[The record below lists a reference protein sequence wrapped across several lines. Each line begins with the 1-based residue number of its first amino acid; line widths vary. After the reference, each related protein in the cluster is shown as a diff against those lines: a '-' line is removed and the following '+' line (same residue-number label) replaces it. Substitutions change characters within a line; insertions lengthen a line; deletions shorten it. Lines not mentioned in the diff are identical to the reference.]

1 MMLLEQTVDIMRKL
15 RLHGMAQG
23 LEHQQSNPSLQT
35 LPFED
40 RLGLLVDAERLA
52 RENRRLAR
60 LLKEAR
66 LKVAASPEAIDY
78 RVNRGMNMQQL
89 QSLLTC
95 EWIERNQCTLITG
108 PTGVGKT
115 WLACALGN
123 QAARRGISVQYHRM
137 SRMLEELEIARGD
150 GSLPAF
156 RGKLVRIRLLILDDW
171 GLSPLT
177 PTMRQDLLEVIDDRL
192 GSGAL
197 LITSQLPVSGW
208 HDYIGE
214 PTIADAIL
222 DRLVH
227 SAHRIE
233 LKGESMR
240 KLQVTQG

>member
-1 MMLLEQTVDIMRKL
+1 MLLEQTVGTMRKL
-15 RLHGMAQG
+15 RLHGMVEG
-23 LEHQQSNPSLQT
+23 LEHQQSNPSFQSM
-35 LPFED
+35 PFED

-52 RENRRLAR
+52 RENRRLTR

-78 RVNRGMNMQQL
+78 RANRGMNMQQL

-123 QAARRGISVQYHRM
+123 QAARKGLSVQYQRM
-137 SRMLEELEIARGD
+137 GRMLEELEIARED
-150 GSLPAF
+150 GSLPTL
-156 RGKLVRIRLLILDDW
+156 RSKLVRVKLLILDDW

-177 PTMRQDLLEVIDDRL
+177 PTMRQDLLEIIDDRL
-192 GSGAL
+192 GNGAL

-240 KLQVTQG
+240 KLQATPG

>member
-1 MMLLEQTVDIMRKL
+1 
-15 RLHGMAQG
+15 
-23 LEHQQSNPSLQT
+23 
-35 LPFED
+35 
-40 RLGLLVDAERLA
+40 
-52 RENRRLAR
+52 
-60 LLKEAR
+60 
-66 LKVAASPEAIDY
+66 
-78 RVNRGMNMQQL
+78 MNMQQL

-95 EWIERNQCTLITG
+95 DWIERNQCTLITG

-123 QAARRGISVQYHRM
+123 QAARRGFPIQYHRM
-137 SRMLEELEIARGD
+137 GRMLEELEIARGD
-150 GSLPAF
+150 GSLPTL
-156 RGKLVRIRLLILDDW
+156 RGRLGRVKLLILDDW

-177 PTMRQDLLEVIDDRL
+177 PTMRQDLLEIIDDRL

-208 HDYIGE
+208 HEYIGE

-233 LKGESMR
+233 LRGESMR

>member
-1 MMLLEQTVDIMRKL
+1 MLLEQTVGTMCKL
-15 RLHGMAQG
+15 RLHGMVEG
-23 LEHQQSNPSLQT
+23 LEHQQSNPSFQSM
-35 LPFED
+35 PFEE

-52 RENRRLAR
+52 RENRRLTR

-123 QAARRGISVQYHRM
+123 QAARRGLPVQYQRM
-137 SRMLEELEIARGD
+137 GRMLEELEIARED
-150 GSLPAF
+150 GSLPTL
-156 RGKLVRIRLLILDDW
+156 RSKLARVKLLILDDW

-177 PTMRQDLLEVIDDRL
+177 PTMRQDLLEIIDDRL
-192 GSGAL
+192 GNGAL
-197 LITSQLPVSGW
+197 LITSQLPISGW

-240 KLQVTQG
+240 KLQATQG

>member
-1 MMLLEQTVDIMRKL
+1 MLLEQTVGTMCKL
-15 RLHGMAQG
+15 RLHGMVEG
-23 LEHQQSNPSLQT
+23 LEHQQSNPSFQSM
-35 LPFED
+35 PFEE

-52 RENRRLAR
+52 RENRRLTR

-123 QAARRGISVQYHRM
+123 QAARRGLPVQYQRM
-137 SRMLEELEIARGD
+137 GRMLEELEIARED
-150 GSLPAF
+150 GSLPTL
-156 RGKLVRIRLLILDDW
+156 RSKLARVKLLILDDW

-177 PTMRQDLLEVIDDRL
+177 PTMRQDLLEIIDDRL
-192 GSGAL
+192 GNGAL

-240 KLQVTQG
+240 KLQATQG